1 MENPPKKTFF
11 LLLQSITSIFQR
23 ALLKTD
29 NFLRTVK
36 ATCKTTNIFLF
47 YKSMFVPFSNY
58 NLTMFKAANGADDL
72 FVKAF
77 VGLNGEMPELKEVT
91 VLE

>member
-1 MENPPKKTFF
+1 
-11 LLLQSITSIFQR
+11 
-23 ALLKTD
+23 
-29 NFLRTVK
+29 
-36 ATCKTTNIFLF
+36 
-47 YKSMFVPFSNY
+47 MFVPFSNY